1 MDNLQKVWWNEL
13 LSTVRNYSASV
24 NQIVP
29 NEFELRF
36 PKQGNYFL
44 FIYLFIYVLIYFILF
59 KEKITNKCNF

>member
-44 FIYLFIYVLIYFILF
+44 FIYLFIYLCIDLFYFI
-59 KEKITNKCNF
+59 

>member
-36 PKQGNYFL
+36 PKQGNYCL
-44 FIYLFIYVLIYFILF
+44 FIYLFIYLCIDLFYFI
-59 KEKITNKCNF
+59 

>member
-44 FIYLFIYVLIYFILF
+44 FIYLFMYWFILF
-59 KEKITNKCNF
+59 YLKKR